1 MNFKSFYGL
10 SMNPFDKQSLK
21 EKDAFESKDQK
32 AMMNR
37 LNYLKEVRGIGVFT
51 AAPGMGK
58 SYCLRCFE
66 STLNKSLF
74 EMKYICLSTVSVGD
88 FYKQLCDALGLD
100 CRGGKA
106 VMFRSIQDRLAY
118 LYKEKKPMILV
129 VDEAQY
135 LGTPVLRDLK
145 MLMNFSYDSLN
156 CFTLILS
163 GESYFNDTLK
173 KSIHDALRQRITVHY
188 DFQGLDPDEVAA
200 YIRHKL
206 SLAGGSDAIIGADAL
221 SALTGYCS
229 GNARVIDNVMTDA
242 LTLGAQ
248 LGRSVIDSDV
258 ILAAVNE
265 QTL

>member
-1 MNFKSFYGL
+1 MTGVQTCALPIFIAQKDDAGKIKMDVFRYQKDFFKNVIIAGINGTDTYI
-10 SMNPFDKQSLK
+10 
-21 EKDAFESKDQK
+21 QK
-32 AMMNR
+32 
-37 LNYLKEVRGIGVFT
+37 
-51 AAPGMGK
+51 
-58 SYCLRCFE
+58 
-66 STLNKSLF
+66 
-74 EMKYICLSTVSVGD
+74 
-88 FYKQLCDALGLD
+88 
-100 CRGGKA
+100 
-106 VMFRSIQDRLAY
+106 
-118 LYKEKKPMILV
+118 
-129 VDEAQY
+129 
-135 LGTPVLRDLK
+135 K